1 MDTTAQT
8 AEKAR
13 KEISPLNLAL
23 YDQTLAAEEAKPLQE
38 RLNAAMDTTA
48 QTAEKARKE
57 ISPLNL
63 ALYDQ
68 TLAAEEAKPLQ
79 ERLNAAMDTTAQTAE
94 KARKEISPLN
104 LALYDLVLAA
114 EASKIAMQSYKEN
127 VAGTVEKYNTTE
139 VNKTASY
146 ERIAQG
152 VRLAGIAKSSYSQL
166 GKDLESA
173 SKDQIKAVVQQLYDG
188 LGENDWVRKEALRGF
203 ADQLGDLKISEETAA
218 LQLRTK
224 AQTTAMTVLERA
236 VESEKKAAQVRLDLA
251 NENIANLKSI
261 FELLKSNVTALYG
274 EVESTQLS
282 AAAQGND
289 FIERALL
296 AARSTGYLPEKEALS
311 DAIGASRKG
320 LETTVYASQLDQD
333 VARLEL
339 AGKLSQLKDIVG
351 GQLTEAERQA
361 AAAKAQLEYLDG
373 VLAEAKR
380 QVELLEGINFG
391 VLSVADALVAF
402 RLTTSPASSTTSSV
416 TSPTATSATAASG
429 NYRVSDYT
437 LDAMIFSVKNKGE
450 AGNRELYDWAYKWR
464 DSGVTLARLN
474 QVAGVPAGT
483 AEEWARANNL
493 PAFANGGDH
502 LGGWAMVGEKGPEL
516 VNMPAGRVY
525 NAPDT
530 NRILNSSR
538 GGDEALAALALE
550 MARVVSRL
558 DKLVASNAE
567 IAETLE
573 DVTESGNAMRI
584 VTL

>member
-1 MDTTAQT
+1 
-8 AEKAR
+8 
-13 KEISPLNLAL
+13 
-23 YDQTLAAEEAKPLQE
+23 
-38 RLNAAMDTTA
+38 MDTTA